1 MPPKE
6 SVSNT
11 EFKLDFRWEG
21 VNISLSVKQDVTQLK
36 LVDIAVTLNVTTDEK
51 NLQVTLNDLSLHQN
65 QSELILKMNDSLDGL
80 DQLIS
85 FKQFSDLESKS
96 IDVTVANLLA
106 ITEFN
111 HFNQLVGSI
120 QKVIKI
126 LNLKNKQQQ
135 NV

>member
-51 NLQVTLNDLSLHQN
+51 NLQVTLNDLSLH
-65 QSELILKMNDSLDGL
+65 
-80 DQLIS
+80 
-85 FKQFSDLESKS
+85 
-96 IDVTVANLLA
+96 
-106 ITEFN
+106 
-111 HFNQLVGSI
+111 
-120 QKVIKI
+120 
-126 LNLKNKQQQ
+126 
-135 NV
+135 